1 MKSKILLTTHQFRFQ
16 NLMVSTRMRDR
27 KNTNLPKRRILSPNT
42 TKITNFLKSVAIEW
56 KIRNNNISLFHM
68 KIKAS
73 VTKSL
78 LQGCGPCYL
87 HSHIF
92 FHTLSSSTAKQN
104 VVTITVFLS
113 KLDHQ
118 MLFNHIYQETI
129 SLWRLVSVWIITST
143 HCLKYTLC

>member
-1 MKSKILLTTHQFRFQ
+1 
-16 NLMVSTRMRDR
+16 
-27 KNTNLPKRRILSPNT
+27 
-42 TKITNFLKSVAIEW
+42 
-56 KIRNNNISLFHM
+56 M
-68 KIKAS
+68 KINAS

-118 MLFNHIYQETI
+118 MLFSYIYQETI
-129 SLWRLVSVWIITST
+129 VKIGFSMNNNLNTLPEVYTMLV
-143 HCLKYTLC
+143 